1 MRGKCLCGA
10 IEFTAD
16 EKPGQVVNCHCSS
29 CRRAHGAAFASIA
42 FADRASLEVLKGED
56 VLKEYEST
64 VGVRAFCS
72 NCGSRLMN
80 YGKDGADFLGVHIA
94 CLDDSY
100 AGRPQAHCFT
110 GSKAPWH
117 EPSTDIPS
125 FEEYP
130 SL

>member
-1 MRGKCLCGA
+1 MKGKCLCGA

-16 EKPGQVVNCHCSS
+16 EKPGQVVNCHCSV
-29 CRRAHGAAFASIA
+29 CRVSHGAAFASIA
-42 FADRASLEVLKGED
+42 FAERSSLEFLRGQE
-56 VLKEYEST
+56 LLSEYESA

-72 NCGSRLMN
+72 TCGSRLMN

-94 CLDDSY
+94 CLDPSY
-100 AGRPQAHCFT
+100 DGKPQAHCFV

-117 EPSTDIPS
+117 EPSPDIPA
-125 FEEYP
+125 FDEYP